1 MINEREVLKAA
12 GRSAIT
18 TFLHSQIAFELVRIS
33 GKVVVFETNI
43 PIQLAFYALLEHES
57 SAAPLWDSSR
67 REFVGLMTITDFVDI
82 LLHYHD
88 QHGRTGA
95 AIEVLASRS
104 IAQVLSDPVAGTLFK
119 HATEM
124 FAQPSPLQP
133 PSHDHAVDYGGLIA
147 VDANGSL
154 YDACGAMRTNK
165 RRYLPIVTSEDCGIL
180 AVVTHVDILEYFV
193 ATFREER
200 RLFDQPIQ
208 ELGIGTFDEV
218 MTVNTTTSLEDVLKL
233 LCRRNLSSV
242 PVVDKSGRIVSLY
255 NHSDITF
262 LATATDADSVVVN
275 LGSSIE
281 DVIAQRRSDE
291 PLHTCSQC
299 ATLQFVF
306 EFFAD
311 VKFRRLICLD
321 VDRRPVGIISVR
333 DLLSYFVD

>member
-1 MINEREVLKAA
+1 
-12 GRSAIT
+12 
-18 TFLHSQIAFELVRIS
+18 
-33 GKVVVFETNI
+33 
-43 PIQLAFYALLEHES
+43 
-57 SAAPLWDSSR
+57 
-67 REFVGLMTITDFVDI
+67 
-82 LLHYHD
+82 
-88 QHGRTGA
+88 
-95 AIEVLASRS
+95 
-104 IAQVLSDPVAGTLFK
+104 
-119 HATEM
+119 
-124 FAQPSPLQP
+124 
-133 PSHDHAVDYGGLIA
+133 
-147 VDANGSL
+147 
-154 YDACGAMRTNK
+154 MRTNK

-208 ELGIGTFDEV
+208 ELGIGSFDEV